1 MTQIQ
6 VIRPYKYHGQWVF
19 DDDRTGL
26 VREPFV
32 AGADTILD
40 IATEDIPNAR
50 DGFLLLFS
58 HGPFPGYQIHVA
70 WVREEME
77 GNVYHWA
84 ERDMEGWL
92 CPALMKYFDEAPKE
106 IYFQAKPAQ

>member
-19 DDDRTGL
+19 DDDRTCL
-26 VREPFV
+26 FREPFV

-40 IATEDIPNAR
+40 IATRDIPNAK

-58 HGPFPGYQIHVA
+58 RGPFPGYQIHVT

-84 ERDMEGWL
+84 ERDAEGWL
-92 CPALMKYFDEAPKE
+92 SPALMKYFVEAPKD
-106 IYFQAKPAQ
+106 IYFQAKPVQ

>member
-1 MTQIQ
+1 MQNPAWLLVLI
-6 VIRPYKYHGQWVF
+6 
-19 DDDRTGL
+19 GL
-26 VREPFV
+26 ILV
-32 AGADTILD
+32 AIGAIWILAPSIPWLGKLPGD
-40 IATEDIPNAR
+40 I
-50 DGFLLLFS
+50 
-58 HGPFPGYQIHVA
+58 PGYQIHVT

-106 IYFQAKPAQ
+106 IYFQAKPSQ